1 MSPAPPIPGTVR
13 FDLDGQVAVVTGG
26 TRGIGAAITR
36 TLLASGARV
45 LATYVTNQRAA
56 EELRDSLD
64 REERE
69 RLSLHRFDVADA
81 EAVQTFFAG
90 LDPLHIMVNNAGI
103 RRDGPLG
110 LMSLESWQR
119 VLAVNLDGV
128 FHTCRAAVRAMM
140 AHRYGRIVNI
150 ASPSGLWGL
159 AGQAN
164 YAAAKA
170 GLIALTRSLALEV
183 ATRGITANCVT
194 PGYVET
200 ELLAGLPE
208 KRLAEMR
215 AEVPMGRFGRPEEVA
230 GAVLFLAS
238 AAASYITGANLMV
251 SGGI

>member
-1 MSPAPPIPGTVR
+1 MSPSPPTPGAAR
-13 FDLDGQVAVVTGG
+13 FDLSGQVAVVTGG

-36 TLLASGARV
+36 ALLASGARV
-45 LATYVTNQRAA
+45 LATYVANQQAA

-64 REERE
+64 PEQVE
-69 RLSLHRFDVADA
+69 RLGLHRFDVADP
-81 EAVQTFFAG
+81 EAVRAFFAG
-90 LDPLHIMVNNAGI
+90 LDTLHIMVNNAAI

-119 VLAVNLDGV
+119 VLAVNLEGA
-128 FHTCRAAVRAMM
+128 FHTCKAAVRAMM
-140 AHRYGRIVNI
+140 AHRYGRIINI

-183 ATRGITANCVT
+183 ASRGITANCVT

-215 AEVPMGRFGRPEEVA
+215 AEVPMARFGRPEEIA
-230 GAVLFLAS
+230 AAVLFLAS
-238 AAASYITGANLMV
+238 AEASYITGANLMV